1 MSLDV
6 DLRHR
11 FPGLDLS
18 VSFKAGPGVTAL
30 FGPSGAGKSSVV
42 NAIAGLLRPG
52 GGRIALEET
61 VLFDAERG
69 VHVPASQR
77 RIGYVFQDGRLF
89 PHMTVAANIGYG
101 ARFAKGG
108 LDRDEMRRVVDLLG
122 LEALLH
128 RRPNTLSGGEK
139 QRVALARA
147 WLSRPRL
154 LLMDEPLAALDEPRK
169 DEIFPYLERL
179 RDVAQVP
186 IVYVS
191 HNLAEVARLADD
203 LVVLQRGQVVL
214 SGSAEAVL
222 SDPKALPLVGVR
234 EAGAILPARVAEHGA
249 DGLSR
254 LTLSGGELLLPGVT
268 APEGSTI
275 RLRVLAQDVLISR
288 AAPEGLSSHNV
299 LPVEVVALHRGM
311 GPGVAVQLRA
321 GQDVFLARITQRAAT
336 ELGLQPGMTCF
347 AILNATAIPRGSIG
361 GSAGLS
367 PRKNAGVDISD

>member
-1 MSLDV
+1 MSLEV
-6 DLRHR
+6 EIRHR
-11 FPGLDLS
+11 FSGLDLN
-18 VSFKAGPGVTAL
+18 VTFEAGAGVTAL

-42 NAIAGLLRPG
+42 NAIAGLLRPDA
-52 GGRIALEET
+52 GRIALTET
-61 VLFDAERG
+61 VLFDDKAG
-69 VHVPASQR
+69 VNIPVARR

-89 PHMTVAANIGYG
+89 PHMSVAGNMTYG
-101 ARFAKGG
+101 ARYAPGG
-108 LDRDEMRRVVDLLG
+108 LDRAEMNRVVNLLG
-122 LEALLH
+122 LDALLE
-128 RRPNTLSGGEK
+128 RRPLTLSGGEK

-179 RDVAQVP
+179 RDVVRVP
-186 IVYVS
+186 IIYVS
-191 HNLAEVARLADD
+191 HNLSEVARLADD
-203 LVVLQRGQVVL
+203 LVVMQRGRVVL
-214 SGSAEAVL
+214 SGKAEAVL

-254 LTLSGGELLLPGVT
+254 LTLSGGELLLPGVA
-268 APEGSTI
+268 APEGSMI
-275 RLRVLAQDVLISR
+275 RLRVLAQDVLLSR

-299 LPVEVVALHRGM
+299 LPVAVVALHRGM

-321 GQDVFLARITQRAAT
+321 GEDVFLARITQRAASEMGIAPGT
-336 ELGLQPGMTCF
+336 ECF

-361 GSAGLS
+361 GAVAG
-367 PRKNAGVDISD
+367 

>member
-1 MSLDV
+1 MTLSV
-6 DLRHR
+6 EIRHR
-11 FPGLDLS
+11 FPGLSLD
-18 VSFKAGPGVTAL
+18 VAFKAGAGVTAL

-42 NAIAGLLRPG
+42 NAIAGLLRPDA
-52 GGRIALEET
+52 GRIALGDT
-61 VLFDAERG
+61 VLFDGARG
-69 VHVPASQR
+69 EHVPAAER

-89 PHMTVAANIGYG
+89 PHMSVGNNIEYG
-101 ARFAKGG
+101 ARFAPGG
-108 LDRDEMRRVVDLLG
+108 LDRGEMGRVVVMLG
-122 LEALLH
+122 LEALLE
-128 RRPNTLSGGEK
+128 RRPGTLSGGEK

-179 RDVAQVP
+179 RDVVQVP

-203 LVVLQRGQVVL
+203 LVVMQHGQVVL
-214 SGSAEAVL
+214 SGKAEAVL

-234 EAGAILPARVAEHGA
+234 EAGAILPARVAEHWA

-254 LTLSGGELLLPGVT
+254 LVLSGGELVLPGVT
-268 APEGSTI
+268 APEGSMI
-275 RLRVLAQDVLISR
+275 RLRVLAGDVLLSQAR
-288 AAPEGLSSHNV
+288 PEGLSSHNV

-321 GQDVFLARITQRAAT
+321 GDDVFLARITQRAAS
-336 ELGLQPGMTCF
+336 EMGLAPGTACF

-361 GSAGLS
+361 GGAPLE
-367 PRKNAGVDISD
+367 AD

>member
-1 MSLDV
+1 MSLGV
-6 DLRHR
+6 EVRHR
-11 FPGLDLS
+11 FPGLDLD
-18 VSFKAGPGVTAL
+18 VAFAAGPGVTAL

-42 NAIAGLLRPG
+42 NAIAGLLRPD
-52 GGRIALEET
+52 GGRIALGDS
-61 VLFDAERG
+61 VVFDADRG
-69 VHVPASQR
+69 VHVPAAQR

-108 LDRDEMRRVVDLLG
+108 LDRAEMGRVVELLG
-122 LEALLH
+122 LEALLE

-179 RDVAQVP
+179 RDVSQVP

-191 HNLAEVARLADD
+191 HNLAEVARLADE
-203 LVVLQRGQVVL
+203 LVVMQRGQVVL
-214 SGSAEAVL
+214 SGRAEAVL

-234 EAGAILPARVAEHGA
+234 EAGAILPAQVAEHGA

-254 LTLSGGELLLPGVT
+254 LTLSGGELLLPGVS

-275 RLRVLAQDVLISR
+275 RLRVLAQDVLLSR

-321 GQDVFLARITQRAAT
+321 GRDVFLARITQRAAT
-336 ELGLQPGMTCF
+336 ELRIAPGMTCF
-347 AILNATAIPRGSIG
+347 AILNATAIPRVSIG
-361 GSAGLS
+361 GAAG
-367 PRKNAGVDISD
+367 